1 MKTVLYIDD
10 DRDLSEIF
18 CELLHSEGFNVWRAS
33 DGPEAL
39 MVLGEKGM
47 PDLILLD
54 FRMPQMNGEEFLA
67 QARAKFAGLKNVY
80 VLGLTGFRLN
90 NPLIEGFRGAVNQLI
105 EKPDDMDTFVGKVKE
120 IKLTLKSPFAT

>member
-10 DRDLSEIF
+10 DRDLSEVF
-18 CELLHSEGFNVWRAS
+18 CELLSSEDFEVWRAG
-33 DGPEAL
+33 DGSEAL
-39 MVLGEKGM
+39 SILSERGM
-47 PDLILLD
+47 PNLILLD
-54 FRMPQMNGEEFLA
+54 FRMPNMNGEEFLA
-67 QARAKFAGLKNVY
+67 KARATFPEFEGVY

-120 IKLTLKSPFAT
+120 IKLAL